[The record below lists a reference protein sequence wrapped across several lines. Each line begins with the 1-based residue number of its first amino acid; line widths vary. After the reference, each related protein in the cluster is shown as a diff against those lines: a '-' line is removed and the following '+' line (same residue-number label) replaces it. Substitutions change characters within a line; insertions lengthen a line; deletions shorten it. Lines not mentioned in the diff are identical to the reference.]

1 VRVAIGLFT
10 RDLRVNDQPALGETV
25 RSRRPT
31 LAA

>member
-1 VRVAIGLFT
+1 VRVAIVLFT
-10 RDLRVNDQPALGETV
+10 RDLRVNDQPALSEAV